1 MKKILSLLLIC
12 ALIAGCLIVFTACL
26 NRTDSGSS
34 RPPVASSRTGTGESS
49 GTATNPGEPDGEDN
63 PGEGE
68 GSGNMSVTED
78 KDKEFGKVRMFP
90 GYE

>member
-1 MKKILSLLLIC
+1 MKKILSQLLIC

-49 GTATNPGEPDGEDN
+49 GTATDPGEPDGEDPGKLVPSEDDEDPYKWN
-63 PGEGE
+63 PPHYF
-68 GSGNMSVTED
+68 NQN
-78 KDKEFGKVRMFP
+78 
-90 GYE
+90 

>member
-34 RPPVASSRTGTGESS
+34 RPPVASSRTGTGEST
-49 GTATNPGEPDGEDN
+49 GTATDPGEPDGEDPGKLVPSEDDEDPYKWN
-63 PGEGE
+63 PPHYF
-68 GSGNMSVTED
+68 NQN
-78 KDKEFGKVRMFP
+78 
-90 GYE
+90 

>member
-34 RPPVASSRTGTGESS
+34 RPPVASSRTGTGESN
-49 GTATNPGEPDGEDN
+49 GTATDPGEPDGEDPGKLVPSEDDEDPYKWN
-63 PGEGE
+63 PPHYF
-68 GSGNMSVTED
+68 NQN
-78 KDKEFGKVRMFP
+78 
-90 GYE
+90 

>member
-1 MKKILSLLLIC
+1 MKKILSQLLIC

-49 GTATNPGEPDGEDN
+49 GTATDPGEPDGE
-63 PGEGE
+63 E
-68 GSGNMSVTED
+68 GSGKMSITED
-78 KDKEFGKVRMFP
+78 NDDFDGGPIHFFD
-90 GYE
+90 

>member
-34 RPPVASSRTGTGESS
+34 RSPVASSRTGTGEST
-49 GTATNPGEPDGEDN
+49 GTATDPGEPDGEDPGKLVPSEDDEDPYKWN
-63 PGEGE
+63 PPHYF
-68 GSGNMSVTED
+68 NQN
-78 KDKEFGKVRMFP
+78 
-90 GYE
+90 

>member
-1 MKKILSLLLIC
+1 MMKSVLSLLLIC

-34 RPPVASSRTGTGESS
+34 RPPVASSRTGTGESTGS
-49 GTATNPGEPDGEDN
+49 ATDPGEPDGEDN

-68 GSGNMSVTED
+68 DSGN
-78 KDKEFGKVRMFP
+78 
-90 GYE
+90 